1 MEKILKSNFLK
12 LKHTKIYKF
21 VWLFPLMCSLIAIV
35 FCSLGGDETTPLI
48 AETIVNQWSV
58 LWINITIAVFTG
70 LLDKLEKDSNRYMI
84 YLSRN
89 LNLKKV
95 ELYRGGFIG
104 ILLLISSLVLILILT
119 ITSLIF
125 KTPSVTS
132 LLKIYV
138 AILLIWLCSLWEIP
152 FTLWLARKTN
162 IYVSVILNT
171 LLPLLFGTSISLT
184 KNWFIFPYDWSM
196 RLLEPLTN
204 MQING
209 IPTSTPFSSSILIAL
224 IIPITISVL
233 FWGICSLLAG
243 VSFERQVR

>member
-1 MEKILKSNFLK
+1 MENILKSNFLK
-12 LKHTKIYKF
+12 LRHTKIYKF
-21 VWLFPLMCSLIAIV
+21 IWLFPLMCSLIAIV
-35 FCSLGGDETTPLI
+35 FCSLGGEETTPLT
-48 AETIVNQWSV
+48 AETIVNQWAV

-89 LNLKKV
+89 LNLQKI
-95 ELYRGGFIG
+95 ELYRGVFIG
-104 ILLLISSLVLILILT
+104 SLLLISSLVLMSILT

-132 LLKIYV
+132 LFRIYV
-138 AILLIWLCSLWEIP
+138 AVLLIWLCSLWQIP
-152 FTLWLARKTN
+152 FTLWLSRKTN
-162 IYVSVILNT
+162 IYTSVVLNT

-184 KNWFIFPYDWSM
+184 SHWFLFPYDWSM
-196 RLLEPLTN
+196 RLLAPLTN

-209 IPTSTPFSSSILIAL
+209 IPTGAPFSSLMFIAL
-224 IIPITISVL
+224 AIPAVLSVL
-233 FWGICSLLAG
+233 FLLLCSLLAG